1 MIKPALWSFVLPALL
16 SAQLPS
22 RAELLDSARGRL
34 AQLDGTIS
42 VPGLDSVVE
51 VRRDRWG
58 VPHIYAKTQQDVFF
72 AQGFVA
78 AQDRLWQMDMW
89 RRIGE
94 GRLAEVLG
102 PGAVERDRIARLL
115 AYRGDMTSE
124 WASYAPDAREIVRA
138 FVDGVNAWIAH
149 VRTHPPI
156 EFTLLGSAPE
166 PWSYEVPLQRMAALA
181 MTGNALD
188 ELERARL
195 VHLIGVERTEALWPP
210 DPTRPLDP
218 APGLDLA
225 GIDLGALGQT
235 YGDVSYRRLEGSN
248 NWVVSAARTATGKPL
263 LANDPHR
270 AIGVP
275 SLRYVMH
282 LVGPGWNVIGAGEPA
297 LPGIAAGHN
306 ERVGFGFTIVG
317 MDQQDVYVEEVGPCG
332 ADGQRCYH
340 TRGVWIPMRVV
351 VDTIRVK
358 GERPRVVRLEYT
370 EHGPILAEDSARS
383 RAFVVR
389 FVGSEPGTAGYLA
402 QLSVD
407 RARDWASFL
416 EAAARW
422 KLPTENLVYA
432 DVDGHIGWI
441 AAGLMPVRG
450 WSGLLP
456 VPGDGRYEWQGML
469 PPRELPQAY
478 DPPSGMIVTAN
489 HNILPPAYPHALN

>member
-1 MIKPALWSFVLPALL
+1 MNWS
-16 SAQLPS
+16 
-22 RAELLDSARGRL
+22 
-34 AQLDGTIS
+34 
-42 VPGLDSVVE
+42 
-51 VRRDRWG
+51 
-58 VPHIYAKTQQDVFF
+58 
-72 AQGFVA
+72 
-78 AQDRLWQMDMW
+78 
-89 RRIGE
+89 
-94 GRLAEVLG
+94 
-102 PGAVERDRIARLL
+102 
-115 AYRGDMTSE
+115 
-124 WASYAPDAREIVRA
+124 
-138 FVDGVNAWIAH
+138 
-149 VRTHPPI
+149 
-156 EFTLLGSAPE
+156 
-166 PWSYEVPLQRMAALA
+166 
-181 MTGNALD
+181 
-188 ELERARL
+188 ARL
-195 VHLIGVERTEALWPP
+195 VHLVGVERTEALWPP
-210 DPTRPLDP
+210 DPARPLDP

-225 GIDLGALGQT
+225 GIDLGALGQA

-282 LVGPGWNVIGAGEPA
+282 LVGPGWNVI
-297 LPGIAAGHN
+297 
-306 ERVGFGFTIVG
+306 
-317 MDQQDVYVEEVGPCG
+317 VEEVGPCG
-332 ADGQRCYH
+332 ADGQRCYR

-351 VDTIRVK
+351 VDTIRVR

-370 EHGPILAEDSARS
+370 EHGPILAEDRARG

-402 QLSVD
+402 QLSID
-407 RARDWASFL
+407 RARDWPSFL

-432 DVDGHIGWI
+432 DVDGHIGWN

-489 HNILPPAYPHALN
+489 HNILPPGYPHALNYDWAPPYRAQRIDQV

>member
-22 RAELLDSARGRL
+22 GAELLDSARGRL
-34 AQLDGTIS
+34 AQLDGTIT

-58 VPHIYAKTQQDVFF
+58 VPHVYAKTQQDLFF

-78 AQDRLWQMDMW
+78 AQDRLWQMEMW

-94 GRLAEVLG
+94 GRLAEVVG
-102 PGAVERDRIARLL
+102 PVAVERDRIARLL

-138 FVDGVNAWIAH
+138 FGEGVNAWISH
-149 VRTHPPI
+149 MRTHPPI
-156 EFTLLGSAPE
+156 EFTLLGSAPA
-166 PWSYEVPLQRMAALA
+166 PWRYEVPLQRMAALA

-188 ELERARL
+188 ALERARL
-195 VHLIGVERTEALWPP
+195 VHLVGVERTEALWPP
-210 DPTRPLDP
+210 DPARPLDP

-225 GIDLGALGQT
+225 GIDLGALGQA

-248 NWVVSAARTATGKPL
+248 NWVVNAARTATGKPL

-317 MDQQDVYVEEVGPCG
+317 MNQQDVYVEEVGPCG
-332 ADGQRCYH
+332 VDGQRCYR

-351 VDTIRVK
+351 VDTIRVR
-358 GERPRVVRLEYT
+358 GERP
-370 EHGPILAEDSARS
+370 
-383 RAFVVR
+383 
-389 FVGSEPGTAGYLA
+389 
-402 QLSVD
+402 
-407 RARDWASFL
+407 ASFDSNTPSTDRSSRKTAPGGVHSSCDSW
-416 EAAARW
+416 AANREPPGISPSCRSTERGIGRASWRQPRGGSSQPRISSTSTW
-422 KLPTENLVYA
+422 TGTSGGSRRGSCRCGAGRASYPCRATAATSGKRCCRRASCRRPTTRP
-432 DVDGHIGWI
+432 
-441 AAGLMPVRG
+441 AG
-450 WSGLLP
+450 
-456 VPGDGRYEWQGML
+456 
-469 PPRELPQAY
+469 
-478 DPPSGMIVTAN
+478 
-489 HNILPPAYPHALN
+489 